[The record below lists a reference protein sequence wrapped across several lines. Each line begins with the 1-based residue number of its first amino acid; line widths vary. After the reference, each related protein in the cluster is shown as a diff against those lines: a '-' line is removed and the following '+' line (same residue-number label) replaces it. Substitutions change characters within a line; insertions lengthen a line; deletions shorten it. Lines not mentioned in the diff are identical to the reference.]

1 VTEKWDVV
9 RALKESGL
17 PGPVRQVIR
26 LILDEVDAKTCR
38 TTDAHPVSIGKLE
51 KWSGLG
57 RSTVIRALDTAEETC
72 WLERDRP
79 ETREALG
86 EFATTHYHVMIGKS
100 VVKEKR
106 KRPSTPSAT
115 AGLGPERDHPSADA
129 ELGDEPSARAGL
141 GSERDQ
147 GSATAGLGV
156 VPERDHPSARAG
168 HIIQPPTGVESHHSH
183 QSPPSSSADA
193 ADAQPKPKK
202 RAKKS
207 EPQRDDVDQLCTCL
221 ADHIEKNTG
230 ERPRI
235 SEEWKTEARLLLD
248 KDGRELDKALKLI
261 DWCQNDEFWHTNILS
276 MPTFRKQYIQLR
288 TKAVAEWAKTKRVV
302 TPQGP
307 KSTAPSLLAESEK
320 CEEHRRALPC
330 GLCKSE
336 QKGRTNHAA

>member
-1 VTEKWDVV
+1 MTVKWDVV

-26 LILDEVDAKTCR
+26 LILDEVDANTCR

-86 EFATTHYHVMIGKS
+86 EFATTHYHVMIGKT

-106 KRPSTPSAT
+106 KRPSSPSAT
-115 AGLGPERDHPSADA
+115 AGLGPEEDHPSAGA

-147 GSATAGLGV
+147 GSATEGLGV

-183 QSPPSSSADA
+183 QSPLSPLASPPSAGAAGAPPLPGFETTEQAPAKPKRTRTTEAAASSSPKEPTEGQRVNALAKRYTNIVKLSKFEAVAGVVRA
-193 ADAQPKPKK
+193 AVRTGDYTDEQIAT
-202 RAKKS
+202 AL
-207 EPQRDDVDQLCTCL
+207 DQLAAPETRRTVTKETL
-221 ADHIEKNTG
+221 RIAIEG
-230 ERPRI
+230 
-235 SEEWKTEARLLLD
+235 
-248 KDGRELDKALKLI
+248 
-261 DWCQNDEFWHTNILS
+261 F
-276 MPTFRKQYIQLR
+276 
-288 TKAVAEWAKTKRVV
+288 
-302 TPQGP
+302 P
-307 KSTAPSLLAESEK
+307 KSSNAKPDWRIVEDQDYSEWDPKGTA
-320 CEEHRRALPC
+320 
-330 GLCKSE
+330 
-336 QKGRTNHAA
+336 Q

>member
-1 VTEKWDVV
+1 MTSKWDVV

-26 LILDEVDAKTCR
+26 LILDEVDAETCR

-72 WLERDRP
+72 WVERDRP

-86 EFATTHYHVMIGKS
+86 EFATTHYHVMIGKT

-115 AGLGPERDHPSADA
+115 EGLGPEGDHPSADA
-129 ELGDEPSARAGL
+129 ELGSEPSARAGL

-147 GSATAGLGV
+147 GSSTAELGV

-193 ADAQPKPKK
+193 ADAQPKSKK
-202 RAKKS
+202 RAKKP
-207 EPQRDDVDQLCTCL
+207 EPQRDDVDQLCARL
-221 ADHIEKNTG
+221 AEWIVKNGSKPPTIG
-230 ERPRI
+230 ET
-235 SEEWKTEARLLLD
+235 WKREARLLLD
-248 KDGRELDKALKLI
+248 EDGRELDKALALI
-261 DWCQNDEFWHTNILS
+261 DWCQQDSFWRKNILS
-276 MPTFRKQYIQLR
+276 IPKFREKYDQLR
-288 TKAVAEWAKTKRVV
+288 LAALDDWEQARKTRTPAPDNRAV
-302 TPQGP
+302 
-307 KSTAPSLLAESEK
+307 STAEAIEAGWN
-320 CEEHRRALPC
+320 R
-330 GLCKSE
+330 
-336 QKGRTNHAA
+336 KGRTQ